1 MLHGVMAMA
10 ERDDSA
16 SEPYSDE
23 LNVTS
28 PSILDTAEGGN
39 IEHFS
44 NSSSEVDDNQRSE
57 DEISDTL
64 DTNDA
69 IKKRLSTVSF
79 GVLVKAQSS
88 LRDVESSSKRKRKRN
103 DEKDQAAEEKLKALR
118 DRLREL
124 QNTKKDVGKKE
135 KPNKED
141 INKTRSE
148 RPSESRVNGTSRRQ
162 QHENKSSDDDAT
174 STGDGKSTPSS
185 EAEIFGSENDHSS
198 TEEDKSTSKK
208 QRSSKHAPTELSS
221 KRAVPRKRP
230 VISVPKSTARDPRF
244 DPLSGPLRH
253 DTIAKKYAFLNEYQK
268 SELAE
273 LKSTLKSNKK
283 LSDADREALKKK
295 IMSMES
301 QQEAANAKE
310 KEREI
315 LREHRKKE
323 KEMVKR
329 GKKPFYLKKSDV
341 KKQALVKKFE
351 GMKRKDRDKAIERR
365 RRKLTAR
372 EKRNMPDVRR
382 A

>member
-1 MLHGVMAMA
+1 MARA
-10 ERDDSA
+10 ERDDNA

-44 NSSSEVDDNQRSE
+44 NSASEADNDELNQKSE
-57 DEISDTL
+57 DEISDDL

-69 IKKRLSTVSF
+69 IKKRLSTISF
-79 GVLVKAQSS
+79 GVLAKAQSS
-88 LRDVESSSKRKRKRN
+88 LRDVQSASTRKRKRG
-103 DEKDQAAEEKLKALR
+103 DEKDQVAEEKLKALR

-124 QNTKKDVGKKE
+124 QNTKKDVGMKERLKKT
-135 KPNKED
+135 D
-141 INKTRSE
+141 IKKTRSE
-148 RPSESRVNGTSRRQ
+148 RPSESGRNGTSRQ
-162 QHENKSSDDDAT
+162 QQRKNRSSDDNAASSADN
-174 STGDGKSTPSS
+174 KSTSNS
-185 EAEIFGSENDHSS
+185 EVEISGSESEDSFM
-198 TEEDKSTSKK
+198 EEDKSTLKK

-221 KRAVPRKRP
+221 KRAVSRKRP
-230 VISVPKSTARDPRF
+230 AISLPKSTARDPRF
-244 DPLSGPLRH
+244 DPFSGPLRH
-253 DTIAKKYAFLNEYQK
+253 DAIAKKYAFLNEYQK

-283 LSDADREALKKK
+283 LSDSDREALKKK

-301 QQEAANAKE
+301 RQKATDAKE

-323 KEMVKR
+323 KEMVEK
-329 GKKPFYLKKSDV
+329 GKKPFYLKKSEV

-351 GMKRKDRDKAIERR
+351 GMKGRDKDKAIERR
-365 RRKLTAR
+365 RKKLTAR
-372 EKRNMPDVRR
+372 ERRNMPNMRR

>member
-1 MLHGVMAMA
+1 MTKA

-28 PSILDTAEGGN
+28 PSVLDTAEGGN

-44 NSSSEVDDNQRSE
+44 NSASDTDDNE
-57 DEISDTL
+57 KSDDDGF

-79 GVLVKAQSS
+79 GILAKAQNS
-88 LRDVESSSKRKRKRN
+88 LRDVESVSTRKRKRS
-103 DEKDQAAEEKLKALR
+103 DERDKVAEEKLKALR

-124 QNTKKDVGKKE
+124 QNTKQDVRMKE
-135 KPNKED
+135 KSKREG
-141 INKTRSE
+141 IKKTRSE
-148 RPSESRVNGTSRRQ
+148 RPTESRRTGSSRQ
-162 QHENKSSDDDAT
+162 QQHKIESTDGDTVTSS
-174 STGDGKSTPSS
+174 GDNEFAPSS
-185 EAEIFGSENDHSS
+185 EAETSWSESEDSS
-198 TEEDKSTSKK
+198 TEANKSKLKK

-221 KRAVPRKRP
+221 KRAVSRKRP
-230 VISVPKSTARDPRF
+230 VISLPKSTVRDPRF

-253 DTIAKKYAFLNEYQK
+253 DAIAKKYAFLNDYQK

-273 LKSTLKSNKK
+273 LKSTLQSNKK
-283 LSDADREALKKK
+283 LSDSDREALKKK

-301 QQEAANAKE
+301 KQKAADAKE
-310 KEREI
+310 KKREV
-315 LREHRKKE
+315 LREHRKRE
-323 KEMVKR
+323 KEMVER
-329 GKKPFYLKKSDV
+329 GKKPFYLKKSEI

-351 GMKRKDRDKAIERR
+351 GMKGKDRDKAIERR
-365 RRKLTAR
+365 RRKLAAR
-372 EKRNMPDVRR
+372 ERKNMPDTRR